1 MPPHLVRVKLT
12 RATQDN
18 RFRGPTATGKL
29 MTQNNRRGF
38 IRRCLGAGFGCSVAR
53 GHTALA
59 EALEEPKR
67 LQVVTLEGSPL
78 ECGLTH
84 GKTLKAAIHALLKV
98 WKADLAER
106 YRMDADAFIKKFLE
120 RTNYLPALKNWT
132 PKLIE
137 EIGGIA
143 KGADVD
149 FDTMLVFQ
157 LIDEYWVHGSS
168 IAHEH
173 CSSLGISRRGDQPSV
188 VAQNMDL
195 EGFRDGFQTV
205 LHIKQAG
212 SVLEQLVLTHAG
224 LIGLNG
230 MNNRSLG
237 ICCNTLNQLV
247 PCADGL
253 PVACVVRGVLQQQT
267 EEAALK
273 FLRTVKHASGQN
285 YVLGCPA
292 KVYDLE
298 CSAGKVKSFA
308 PNTWPEGV
316 WHTNHPL
323 CNDDYTPKHRELI
336 EKRASENAPDNSA
349 ARLQSLR
356 RHLTQDAQTGRLE
369 LIRSALAATDSAQHP
384 VCVPYRNKKD
394 SFTFASTIMILSDKP
409 EFHVSPG
416 PANVYPYQT
425 HSFGR

>member
-1 MPPHLVRVKLT
+1 
-12 RATQDN
+12 
-18 RFRGPTATGKL
+18 

-38 IRRCLGAGFGCSVAR
+38 IRRFLGAGFACCVGG

-59 EALEEPKR
+59 EALKEPTR
-67 LQVVTLEGSPL
+67 LRVVTLEGSPS

-84 GKTLKAAIHALLKV
+84 GKSLKTAIHALLKV

-120 RTNYLPALKNWT
+120 RTNYLPALKKWT
-132 PKLIE
+132 PELIE

-143 KGADVD
+143 LGADVD

-168 IAHEH
+168 IAQEH
-173 CSSLGISRRGDQPSV
+173 CSSLGIRRRGDQPSV

-195 EGFRDGFQTV
+195 EGFRDAFQTV

-212 SVLEQLVLTHAG
+212 SGVEQLVLTHAG

-230 MNNRSLG
+230 MNSRSLG

-253 PVACVVRGVLQQQT
+253 LVACVVRGVLQQQN

-285 YVLGCPA
+285 YVLGGPA

-298 CSAGKVKSFA
+298 CSAGKVESFA

-323 CNDDYTPKHRELI
+323 SNDDFTPKYRELL
-336 EKRASENAPDNSA
+336 EKRATENAPDNSA
-349 ARLQSLR
+349 VRLQSLQ
-356 RHLTQDAQTGRLE
+356 RHLAQDAQTGRLE
-369 LIRSALAATDSAQHP
+369 LIRSTLAATDSVENP
-384 VCVPYRNKKD
+384 VCVPYKNKKD
-394 SFTFASTIMILSDKP
+394 SFTFASTIMVLSGTL
-409 EFHVSPG
+409 EFHVAPG
-416 PANVYPYQT
+416 PANIYPYQA
-425 HSFGR
+425 HFFGK